1 MKEIIFKGTQRSYH
15 SACVDIFNE
24 SSTIHNNHVFIEKN
38 DSHYCEHIFK
48 EIERNDVEEIL
59 ANNNIETSGLKSM
72 DDGTF
77 LVIPFK
83 RISDGSLCALRMI
96 DKFLNQIVI
105 DGREHGE
112 AIFFGTEEIP
122 SNAGNDVLIIL
133 SAEINAAVDAATEV
147 GAIGVVPLFADE
159 LATSGAEL
167 RHVLPDVHIVILAE
181 LTEDGAIK
189 EEYESAA
196 QASRAA
202 LAKPDF
208 GPKRKRHETS
218 FGQLSQRVDRGMA
231 VAHSVQIAVERLLK
245 ENLSQAE
252 LIKQENGLIFKC
264 AADIVPQP
272 IDWLWSGWLAKKK
285 FHIIGGPPGSSKT
298 TAAVMVAATVST
310 GGYWP
315 DGTRCERGQVAIWS
329 GEDGAEDTLVPRL
342 IAAGADLNN
351 IHFLNGVVGESGAGN
366 RAFDTSRDYPKVRQ
380 AAEIIGGLRLLI
392 LDPIVS
398 SISGDSHK
406 NAEVRRD
413 LQPVIEFA
421 EQANCVVIGITHFS
435 KGTQGKDVAERI
447 TGSIAFS
454 ALPRVV
460 MVISKRMNKET
471 GQEERVIVRAKSNIG
486 PDRGGFTF
494 DVKEVELPSVP
505 GLFASKVEWGVFLD
519 EDAKTILD
527 NAAPSQQKVSAREE
541 ATSFLEHILADGPL
555 RQREV
560 KEATEAKGL
569 AWATVRRAK
578 DALRIVTKKKSYS
591 DAGYWEWSLP
601 VEGNAEVEPAEFPTD
616 FDQTVAEPVSPDTC
630 EEDPKM
636 LTCS

>member
-1 MKEIIFKGTQRSYH
+1 MQEIMLKGFKSSYRST
-15 SACVDIFNE
+15 CVDIFND
-24 SSTIHNNHVFIEKN
+24 SSIIHKNHIFIEKN
-38 DSHYCEHIFK
+38 DLNICEHLFK
-48 EIERNDVEEIL
+48 EIKKNELEAIFS
-59 ANNNIETSGLKSM
+59 NNNIDTSALKSM
-72 DDGTF
+72 DDGIII
-77 LVIPFK
+77 VIPYK
-83 RISDGSLCALRMI
+83 RISDGSLCALRMV

-112 AIFFGTEEIP
+112 AVFFGTEDIP
-122 SNAGNDVLIIL
+122 INASNDVLVIL
-133 SAEINAAVDAATEV
+133 SSEINSAVDAATAV

-167 RHVLPDVHIVILAE
+167 RGVLPDVNIVILAE

-202 LAKPDF
+202 LAMPDF

-231 VAHSVQIAVERLLK
+231 VANSVQSAMESLFK
-245 ENLSQAE
+245 QNLSQTE
-252 LIKQENGLIFKC
+252 LIKREHGLIFTC
-264 AADIVPQP
+264 AADIAPQP
-272 IDWLWSGWLAKKK
+272 IDWIWQGWLAKKK

-298 TAAVMVAATVST
+298 TTAVTFAATISA

-315 DGTRCERGQVAIWS
+315 DGIQSERGHVVIWS
-329 GEDGAEDTLVPRL
+329 GEDGADDTLVPRL
-342 IAAGADLNN
+342 IAAGADLKY
-351 IHFLNGVVGESGAGN
+351 IHFLHGVVGESGNGN
-366 RAFDTSRDYPKVRQ
+366 RAFDTSRDYPKVLE
-380 AAEIIGGLRLLI
+380 AAKMIGGVRLVI

-398 SISGDSHK
+398 SVSGDSHK

-421 EQANCVVIGITHFS
+421 EQANCAVIGITHFS

-460 MVISKRMNKET
+460 MVVVKRMNKET
-471 GQEERVIVRAKSNIG
+471 GQEDRVIVRAKSNIG

-494 DVKEVELPSVP
+494 DVSEVELPSVP

-527 NAAPSQQKVSAREE
+527 NAAPSQKVSALEE
-541 ATSFLEHILADGPL
+541 TVSILEQILADGPL

-560 KEATEAKGL
+560 KEATDAKGL

-578 DALRIVTKKKSYS
+578 TALGIVTKKKAYS

-601 VEGNAEVEPAEFPTD
+601 GERNEEVEPAEFPTD
-616 FDQTVAEPVSPDTC
+616 FDQTVAQPVSADTC
-630 EEDPKM
+630 EDGPKM

>member
-1 MKEIIFKGTQRSYH
+1 MLKGLQLSCY
-15 SACVDIFNE
+15 SACVDIWNN
-24 SSTIHNNHVFIEKN
+24 SSVIRNNHAFIEKN
-38 DSHYCEHIFK
+38 NLSFCDHLFK
-48 EIERNDVEEIL
+48 EIEKHEAEAIL
-59 ANNNIETSGLKSM
+59 STNNLDTSSLKSM
-72 DDGTF
+72 GEGTIII
-77 LVIPFK
+77 IPFK
-83 RISDGSLCALRMI
+83 RISDGSICALRMV
-96 DKFLNQIVI
+96 DKFMNQIVI
-105 DGREHGE
+105 DAREHGE
-112 AIFFGTEEIP
+112 AVFFGTEEIP
-122 SNAGNDVLIIL
+122 RNAANDVLIIL
-133 SAEINAAVDAATEV
+133 STEINAAVDAATEV
-147 GAIGVVPLFADE
+147 GAIGAVPLFADE
-159 LATSGAEL
+159 LATSGSKL
-167 RHVLPDVHIVILAE
+167 RDVLPDVYIVILAE

-189 EEYESAA
+189 EEYESMA
-196 QASRAA
+196 QASRAV

-231 VAHSVQIAVERLLK
+231 VAHSVQSAVERLLK
-245 ENLSQAE
+245 ENLSQSE
-252 LIKQENGLIFKC
+252 LIKQENGLIFTC
-264 AADIVPQP
+264 AADIIPQP
-272 IDWLWSGWLAKKK
+272 IDWLWPGWLANKK

-298 TAAVMVAATVST
+298 TTVVMFAATVST

-315 DGTRCERGQVAIWS
+315 DGTRSERGHVVIWS

-342 IAAGADLNN
+342 IAAGADLKY
-351 IHFLNGVVGESGAGN
+351 IHFINGVVGESGAGN

-421 EQANCVVIGITHFS
+421 EQANCAVIGITHFS

-460 MVISKRMNKET
+460 MVISKRLNKDT

-630 EEDPKM
+630 EDDPKM

>member
-1 MKEIIFKGTQRSYH
+1 MKEIMLKGLQLSCY
-15 SACVDIFNE
+15 SACVDIWNN
-24 SSTIHNNHVFIEKN
+24 SSIIHNNHAFIEKN
-38 DSHYCEHIFK
+38 NLSFCDNLFK
-48 EIERNDVEEIL
+48 EIEKHEAEAIL
-59 ANNNIETSGLKSM
+59 STNNIDISSLKLL
-72 DDGTF
+72 DEGTII
-77 LVIPFK
+77 VIPFK
-83 RISDGSLCALRMI
+83 RICDGSICALRMV
-96 DKFLNQIVI
+96 DKFMNHIVI
-105 DGREHGE
+105 DARESGE
-112 AIFFGTEEIP
+112 AVFFATEEIP
-122 SNAGNDVLIIL
+122 INAANDVLIIL
-133 SAEINAAVDAATEV
+133 STEINAAVDAATQV

-167 RHVLPDVHIVILAE
+167 RNVLPDVHIVILAE

-189 EEYESAA
+189 EKYESAA

-245 ENLSQAE
+245 ENLSQSE
-252 LIKQENGLIFKC
+252 LIKQENGLIFTC

-272 IDWLWSGWLAKKK
+272 IDWLWPGWLAKKK

-298 TAAVMVAATVST
+298 TAAVMLAATVST

-315 DGTRCERGQVAIWS
+315 DGTRSERGHVVIWS

-342 IAAGADLNN
+342 IAAGADLKY
-351 IHFLNGVVGESGAGN
+351 IHFINGVVGESGTGS
-366 RAFDTSRDYPKVRQ
+366 RAFDTSRDYPKVLQ
-380 AAEIIGGLRLLI
+380 AASIIGGIKLLI
-392 LDPIVS
+392 LDPIVA

-413 LQPVIEFA
+413 LQPVLGLA
-421 EQANCVVIGITHFS
+421 EKSSCAVIGITHFS
-435 KGTQGKDVAERI
+435 KGTQGKDVVERI

-460 MVISKRMNKET
+460 MVISKRTNKET

-541 ATSFLEHILADGPL
+541 ATSFLEQILADGPL

-578 DALRIVTKKKSYS
+578 DALGIVTKKKSYS

-616 FDQTVAEPVSPDTC
+616 FDQTVAEPVSPYTC
-630 EEDPKM
+630 EEGPKM

>member
-1 MKEIIFKGTQRSYH
+1 M
-15 SACVDIFNE
+15 V
-24 SSTIHNNHVFIEKN
+24 
-38 DSHYCEHIFK
+38 
-48 EIERNDVEEIL
+48 
-59 ANNNIETSGLKSM
+59 
-72 DDGTF
+72 
-77 LVIPFK
+77 
-83 RISDGSLCALRMI
+83 
-96 DKFLNQIVI
+96 DKFMNQIVI
-105 DGREHGE
+105 DAREHGE
-112 AIFFGTEEIP
+112 AVFFGTEEIP
-122 SNAGNDVLIIL
+122 RNAANDVLIIL
-133 SAEINAAVDAATEV
+133 STEINAAVDAATEV
-147 GAIGVVPLFADE
+147 GAIGAVPLFADE
-159 LATSGAEL
+159 LATSGSEL
-167 RHVLPDVHIVILAE
+167 RDVLPDVYIVILAE

-189 EEYESAA
+189 EEYESMA
-196 QASRAA
+196 QASRAV

-231 VAHSVQIAVERLLK
+231 VANSIQSAIESLFKQH
-245 ENLSQAE
+245 LSQAE
-252 LIKQENGLIFKC
+252 LIKQENGLIFTC

-285 FHIIGGPPGSSKT
+285 LHIIGGPPGSSKT
-298 TAAVMVAATVST
+298 TAVIMFAATVST

-315 DGTRCERGQVAIWS
+315 DGTRSEKGNVLIWS

-342 IAAGADLNN
+342 IAAGADLNY
-351 IHFLNGVVGESGAGN
+351 IHFLNGVVGDSGVGS
-366 RAFDTSRDYPKVRQ
+366 RVFDTSRDYPKVRQ
-380 AAEIIGGLRLLI
+380 AAEIIGGLKLLI

-413 LQPVIEFA
+413 LQPVNDFA
-421 EQANCVVIGITHFS
+421 EQASCAVIGITHFS

-447 TGSIAFS
+447 TGSIAFT

-460 MVISKRMNKET
+460 MVISKRLNKDT

-494 DVKEVELPSVP
+494 QVLEVELPSVP

-519 EDAKTILD
+519 EDAKAILE
-527 NAAPSQQKVSAREE
+527 NAAPSQKVTALGET
-541 ATSFLEHILADGPL
+541 TSFVKQILADGPL
-555 RQREV
+555 RQQEV

-578 DALRIVTKKKSYS
+578 TVLGIVTQKKGYS
-591 DAGYWEWSLP
+591 NDGYWEWSLP
-601 VEGNAEVEPAEFPTD
+601 GEGGTLVEPAEFPTD
-616 FDQTVAEPVSPDTC
+616 FDFDQTVAKPVSPDTC
-630 EEDPKM
+630 EEGPKM